1 MAHLSKRVSF
11 EDQTPEYGIWIVVTI
26 IAAIIIISGVVAAL
40 VILVLKYRQQQSYS
54 QVHCIDSQPS
64 SAKLP
69 KTTHSMSVNNVLE
82 SGNEDQRNYII
93 RKSLAGRMA
102 STEPH
107 VGPATHLYEEDRSG
121 RRSDQGEYICQIKKT
136 GSLLK
141 DWKQF
146 EAGLRR
152 DESRSPTRHPSV
164 MMLRHPPSAQRASDP
179 FVPDSTQLNSTEEV
193 VEEEEETTD
202 VSKGCNTG
210 PQMQV
215 GWGGQR

>member
-11 EDQTPEYGIWIVVTI
+11 EDQTTEYGIWIVVTI

-54 QVHCIDSQPS
+54 QVHYDSQPS

-69 KTTHSMSVNNVLE
+69 KTTHSMPINNVLE

-107 VGPATHLYEEDRSG
+107 VEPATHLYNEDRSG
-121 RRSDQGEYICQIKKT
+121 RNSDQGEYICQIEKT

-152 DESRSPTRHPSV
+152 DKSRSPTRHPSV

-179 FVPDSTQLNSTEEV
+179 FIQDSTRLNSTEEV